1 MKQSR
6 IASFLAAAAA
16 VAFSS
21 LSFSSYAFAAE
32 TGGCNSFAWSIATE
46 LKWMKA
52 ADSQTVASGAKLP
65 QPPEKAIALSLE
77 PMSTVAFPVAPT
89 GKLKPEGE
97 VYGGFV
103 TFDSPSSA
111 PGPYQ
116 VTLETAGWV
125 DVIQDGKALKST
137 AHSGK
142 SDCDGVRKSVRF
154 TLDPGPFTVEFSNIK
169 KNAIKFAVR
178 QAE

>member
-1 MKQSR
+1 MVHSR
-6 IASFLAAAAA
+6 IASLVLGAAALAL
-16 VAFSS
+16 SS
-21 LSFSSYAFAAE
+21 HAFAAE
-32 TGGCNSFAWSIATE
+32 TGGCQSFAWSIATE

-52 ADSQTVASGAKLP
+52 ADSQAAASGATLP
-65 QPPEKAIALSLE
+65 QPPEKAIALSLQ
-77 PMSTVAFPVAPT
+77 PMSAVSFPVAPT
-89 GKLKPEGE
+89 GRLKPEGE
-97 VYGGFV
+97 AYGGII
-103 TFDSPSSA
+103 TFESPTSA

-116 VTLETAGWV
+116 VTLETTGWV
-125 DVIQDGKALKST
+125 DVIQDGKALKPT

-169 KNAIKFAVR
+169 KNAIKFAIR